1 MIDGMQYLSEDIQRI
16 VIENGWS
23 QFTPIQK
30 MSFKL
35 TKESDYN
42 LILMG
47 PTGCG
52 KTEAALFPILSKVDF
67 SQPGVK
73 ILYISPLRALIN
85 DQTKRFEELGVQLDF
100 RVTKWH
106 MDAKQSE
113 KASLVRNPEGALLIT
128 PESLEAMF
136 QNHPE
141 YIKPLFQSLDYV
153 IVDEIHVFCGTDRGV
168 HLQSLL
174 SRLRGY
180 CNNQYRFYGLS
191 ATIGGDL
198 SDVKSFVGDFE
209 NTKVLKD
216 DNLKETDMT
225 VDYFPEDEEETN
237 CEKEQVSLPES
248 NESESQ
254 ETGDNKENVET
265 NPAED
270 KEIPE
275 DKATEND
282 SQPSES
288 EFCETEDVQE
298 DIEKSPVADKEIP
311 EKETTGNEQLPS
323 ESESREAEA
332 IKEYKSK
339 LPKELIEK
347 LKGVTDGKN
356 ALVFCNSRGMV
367 EEIAVALK
375 GLSPDMVNNIFS
387 HHAAI
392 SKSSRESTEQAAK
405 EGLISPYVI
414 CCTNT
419 LELGIDIGN
428 LDMICQVDSTYSVSS
443 LIQRVGRSGRRGGK
457 ATIYVC
463 CSKDWNLIRSI
474 ACCNMY
480 RNGMIEAPRRG
491 ILWYNVVLQQILS
504 IVREKQVSWD
514 KDTKPSKL
522 SAEAIAETITSCDA
536 FSFCTKSDVHKI
548 IEHLMETTVLEELD
562 GELIIGEAGKNL
574 VGRMD
579 SYTAFSTPHNYRV
592 MFESNWIGEFEPS
605 MQVAEGSCFLLG
617 AKVWQVASID
627 SKKYVIHV
635 KPAAKGKKPNF
646 ISEAAPISREIEQEM
661 QRLCTNQEQYPFVSE
676 SCLPIIHEKRQSFE
690 EYDTMGSLN
699 TPVCNNGG
707 ILSIFPFQGTR
718 IYNTLIL
725 LFNAIPDDYALRI
738 GLSREAFISK
748 CREFLTNRPDIFS
761 ILQIKLESGEL
772 RASAKLEKYLP
783 LHYQAKLESTL
794 KYDLD
799 GTLEF
804 MASLLG
810 NDGDSV
816 PTTEESA
823 EIIIESKDDIHASSV
838 PEDSDAQN
846 SAMEREV
853 KKETMEGDVYVLNIW
868 AGPDWNRQL
877 KDDDVRNL
885 LGAQDWLIKEAKK
898 YGKNLKFHNFD
909 ALSGSYQIPASYDS
923 SCTSLSPLDYLKEMG
938 FTSEEQ
944 FMDFVKKETV
954 CDKAI
959 ILVISPEI
967 GRSYACGYNTG
978 DFRGIASLFFTRGS
992 EILSGVICHEILH
1005 LFNAPDLYEE
1015 EQSPEVVEYVR
1026 NKYPNE
1032 VMLGGQGEFETME
1045 LSPITAYYLGLCSEK
1060 DEICDSIKDNRH

>member
-35 TKESDYN
+35 TKESDFN

-52 KTEAALFPILSKVDF
+52 KTEAALFPILSEVDF

-85 DQTKRFEELGVQLDF
+85 DQTKRFEELGAQLDF

-141 YIKPLFQSLDYV
+141 HIKSLFQSLDYV

-174 SRLRGY
+174 SRLKRY
-180 CNNQYRFYGLS
+180 CNKPYRFYGLS
-191 ATIGGDL
+191 ATIGGDM

-216 DNLKETDMT
+216 DNLKETDMM
-225 VDYFPEDEEETN
+225 VDYFPEDDDEAN
-237 CEKEQVSLPES
+237 CEKEQASLAES
-248 NESESQ
+248 IESKSQ
-254 ETGDNKENVET
+254 ETEDIQEGTESIPV
-265 NPAED
+265 ED

-275 DKATEND
+275 D
-282 SQPSES
+282 
-288 EFCETEDVQE
+288 ET
-298 DIEKSPVADKEIP
+298 A
-311 EKETTGNEQLPS
+311 GNEQALT
-323 ESESREAEA
+323 ESESRETEA

-339 LPKELIEK
+339 LPEELIEK
-347 LKGVTDGKN
+347 LKDVTEGKN

-387 HHAAI
+387 HHSAI
-392 SKSSRESTEQAAK
+392 SKSNRESTEQAAK

-443 LIQRVGRSGRRGGK
+443 LIQRAGRSGRRGGK

-514 KDTKPSKL
+514 KETETSKL
-522 SAEAIAETITSCDA
+522 SAETVADIITSCDS
-536 FSFCTKSDVHKI
+536 FYFCTKSDVLTI
-548 IEHLMETTVLEELD
+548 IEHLMETKVLDELD

-574 VGRMD
+574 VGKMD
-579 SYTAFSTPHNYRV
+579 SYTAYPTPHNYRV
-592 MFESNWIGEFEPS
+592 MYESDQIGDKPS
-605 MQVAEGSCFLLG
+605 MQIAEGSCFLLD
-617 AKVWQVASID
+617 AKVWQVTSID

-676 SCLPIIHEKRQSFE
+676 SCLPVISEKRQSFE
-690 EYDTMGSLN
+690 GYDTVGSLN
-699 TPVCNNGG
+699 TPVCKNEGG
-707 ILSIFPFQGTR
+707 VISIYPFQGTR
-718 IYNTLIL
+718 IYNTLIM
-725 LFNAIPDDYALRI
+725 LFDAIPDDYALRI
-738 GLSREAFISK
+738 GISWDTFISK
-748 CREFLTNRPDIFS
+748 CRDFLTTRPDIVS
-761 ILQIKLESGEL
+761 ILQNKLESGEL

-783 LHYQAKLESTL
+783 LNYQAKLESTL

-804 MASLLG
+804 LASLLDK
-810 NDGDSV
+810 DGVGV
-816 PTTEESA
+816 PTTEE
-823 EIIIESKDDIHASSV
+823 ERIKTDDESKGTDIPSSL
-838 PEDSDAQN
+838 EESDAQEPTCDRKGN
-846 SAMEREV
+846 QG
-853 KKETMEGDVYVLNIW
+853 TMEGDVYVLNIW
-868 AGPDWNRQL
+868 AGNDWNKQL
-877 KDDDVRNL
+877 KDETV
-885 LGAQDWLIKEAKK
+885 
-898 YGKNLKFHNFD
+898 KNLED
-909 ALSGSYQIPASYDS
+909 AQ
-923 SCTSLSPLDYLKEMG
+923 E
-938 FTSEEQ
+938 
-944 FMDFVKKETV
+944 
-954 CDKAI
+954 
-959 ILVISPEI
+959 
-967 GRSYACGYNTG
+967 
-978 DFRGIASLFFTRGS
+978 
-992 EILSGVICHEILH
+992 
-1005 LFNAPDLYEE
+1005 
-1015 EQSPEVVEYVR
+1015 
-1026 NKYPNE
+1026 
-1032 VMLGGQGEFETME
+1032 
-1045 LSPITAYYLGLCSEK
+1045 
-1060 DEICDSIKDNRH
+1060 

>member
-1 MIDGMQYLSEDIQRI
+1 MIDGMQYLSEDIQGI

-85 DQTKRFEELGVQLDF
+85 DQTKRFEELGSQLDF

-141 YIKPLFQSLDYV
+141 YIKPLFHSLDYV

-174 SRLRGY
+174 SRLKGY
-180 CNNQYRFYGLS
+180 CSKRYRFYGLS

-209 NTKVLKD
+209 NTKVLRD

-311 EKETTGNEQLPS
+311 KKETTGNEQLLT

-339 LPKELIEK
+339 LPEELIEK

-375 GLSPDMVNNIFS
+375 GLSPDMVDNIFS

-392 SKSSRESTEQAAK
+392 SKSCRESTEQAAK
-405 EGLISPYVI
+405 EGLVSPYVI

-443 LIQRVGRSGRRGGK
+443 LIQRAGRSGRRGGK

-480 RNGMIEAPRRG
+480 RSGMIEAPRRG

-514 KDTKPSKL
+514 KDTEPSKL
-522 SAEAIAETITSCDA
+522 SAEAIAEAITSCDA
-536 FSFCTKSDVHKI
+536 FSFCTKLDVHKI
-548 IEHLMETTVLEELD
+548 IEHLMETKVLEELD

-574 VGRMD
+574 VGKMD

-718 IYNTLIL
+718 IYNTLIM
-725 LFNAIPDDYALRI
+725 LFNAVPDDYALRI
-738 GLSREAFISK
+738 GLNREAFISK
-748 CREFLTNRPDIFS
+748 CREFITSRPDIVS
-761 ILQIKLESGEL
+761 MLQNKLESGEL

-783 LHYQAKLESTL
+783 LNYQAKLESTL

-804 MASLLG
+804 LASLLG
-810 NDGDSV
+810 KDGVSGTKVEGTKEAAGSKGADIPSAADSNSV
-816 PTTEESA
+816 HESSGTTD
-823 EIIIESKDDIHASSV
+823 KQGV
-838 PEDSDAQN
+838 
-846 SAMEREV
+846 
-853 KKETMEGDVYVLNIW
+853 MEGDVYVLNVW
-868 AGPDWNRQL
+868 AGPNWEKET
-877 KDDDVRNL
+877 KDKTVTSL
-885 LGAQDWLIKEAKK
+885 LDAQDWLVKMAKVH
-898 YGKNLKFHNFD
+898 GKTLQFRNFD
-909 ALSGSYQIPASYDS
+909 APSGGYMIPPGFESG
-923 SCTSLSPLDYLKEMG
+923 CTSLSPLTYLKEMN
-938 FTSEEQ
+938 FSSEEQ
-944 FMDFVKKETV
+944 FMNFVKNETT
-954 CDKAI
+954 CNKAI
-959 ILVISPEI
+959 ILVFSPKPD
-967 GRSYACGYNTG
+967 RSYACAYNEG
-978 DFRGIASLFFTRGS
+978 EFRGIANLFFLRDT
-992 EILSGVICHEILH
+992 EIPTGVICHEILH

-1015 EQSPEVVEYVR
+1015 AQPQEVAEYIR

-1032 VMLGGQGEFETME
+1032 VMLGGQGDFGTME
-1045 LSPITAYYLGLCSEK
+1045 LSPVTAYFLGLSEERDEMISMIRNNAITA
-1060 DEICDSIKDNRH
+1060 